1 MDMTAEPP
9 AIPIVD
15 LRDGGRVRHVG
26 QSGARARALRDACL
40 ASFPRPIAPFV
51 PALDEV
57 ARRWLAR
64 SASPYVPEIAQ
75 FASTLG
81 FPGVWLLNCTYQ
93 WGCTAVA
100 REENGAPWLARTL
113 DWPFPEL
120 GRYADVVRLEGT
132 AGDYFAVTWPGYAG
146 VLTAMAPG
154 QFAACIN
161 QAPMLRRT
169 RHPWLR
175 NYDVAANGYRTWT
188 KVRHIP
194 PDQLLRQVFENC
206 ETYAAAKSLLEHTPV
221 ARPVIFMLIGCA
233 PGERC
238 VIERTE
244 REFETSEDE
253 TSAANDWSP
262 SRPMWEAR
270 MPAADFLKRSTEEA
284 ASKSRARQ
292 DSLASWRGALSEDGF
307 DWVAPPVLNPYTRLA
322 VTMCPVRSIL
332 RVVGYDN
339 VEADLPE
346 PVTQICEAPVEVH
359 ARGFGNATS
368 ARLSS
373 NNQHE

>member
-1 MDMTAEPP
+1 MTAELP

-15 LRDGGRVRHVG
+15 LRDGGLVRHAV
-26 QSGARARALRDACL
+26 QSSVRARALRDACL
-40 ASFPRPIAPFV
+40 ASFPRPISPFV
-51 PALDEV
+51 PALDEF

-93 WGCTAVA
+93 WGCTSLA
-100 REENGAPWLARTL
+100 REEGGAPWLVRTL
-113 DWPFPEL
+113 DWPFPGL
-120 GRYADVVRLEGT
+120 GRYADVVRLAGT
-132 AGDYFAVTWPGYAG
+132 AGDYFAATWPGYAG
-146 VLTAMAPG
+146 VLTAMAPCR
-154 QFAACIN
+154 FAACIN

-206 ETYAAAKSLLEHTPV
+206 ETYATAKGVLENTPV
-221 ARPVIFMLIGCA
+221 ARPVIFMLVGCA
-233 PGERC
+233 PNERC

-244 REFETSEDE
+244 REFKTREDE

-270 MPAADFLKRSTEEA
+270 MPAADFLTRSTEEA

-292 DSLASWRGALSEDGF
+292 DSLASWRGALSGGGF

-322 VTMCPVRSIL
+322 VTMCPARSIL

-346 PVTQICEAPVEVH
+346 PVTQICEA
-359 ARGFGNATS
+359 ATS
-368 ARLSS
+368 FDNDAAR
-373 NNQHE
+373 